1 MTINTTNQRDRLTR
15 LLQCSTL
22 LRARELRGAGIAS
35 ETIARA
41 VKAGEIERVARGLY
55 RHPDAPI
62 DAAHTLAKTAKKI
75 PKGVIA
81 MVSALAFHELTD
93 QMPRRVWVAIGR
105 GDWSPVGF
113 YPPTRIIRPSEK
125 YLHQGVE
132 HHMISGVSV
141 PIYSVPKTL
150 ADLFRNSRLVERSIA
165 VEGLRAALAQRRA
178 TPGVIAQVAI
188 AGGAWRIMRPYLEA
202 LTC

>member
-1 MTINTTNQRDRLTR
+1 MAINTANQRDRLTR
-15 LLQCSTL
+15 LLQCSAL
-22 LRARELRGAGIAS
+22 VRARDLHSAGIAS

-55 RHPDAPI
+55 QRPDAPI
-62 DAAHTLAKTAKKI
+62 DAAHTFAETAKKI

-105 GDWSPVGF
+105 GDWSPVAS
-113 YPPTRIIRPSEK
+113 YPPVRIVRLSEK
-125 YLHQGVE
+125 YLHQGIE

-150 ADLFRNSRLVERSIA
+150 ADLFRNSKLVERSIA

-178 TPGVIAQVAI
+178 TPGVIAEAAI